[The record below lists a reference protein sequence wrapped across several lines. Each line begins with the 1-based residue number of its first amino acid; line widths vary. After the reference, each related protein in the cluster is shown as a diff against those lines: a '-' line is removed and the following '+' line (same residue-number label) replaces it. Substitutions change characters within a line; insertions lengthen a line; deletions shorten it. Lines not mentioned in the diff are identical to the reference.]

1 MNKIKQ
7 NKITFILIL
16 AAIVI
21 IFSSLTILCL
31 PVLFNYKSKVTILEK
46 NFYNNFKIYLKSS
59 GDVSYKPFPRPHIL
73 VEKASIN
80 LTQPRV
86 IDDLINTSNLKIFIS
101 LRDIYLRTFNNFLS
115 AEISKTNLYFNF
127 SDIKKIRNH
136 LYQKI
141 NKPIIFN
148 NCKIFIN
155 SKEKEVILI
164 SPIKKISYSIN
175 NKSKIKNFD
184 IEGKIFGLN
193 FKSQWKRSYD
203 IPNQSVHSINI
214 FNPNIEIKNIFQ
226 FKENEKFKAYTKIIY
241 EQDKLEHDLEF
252 NKNKIQIISKNKN
265 DTNFNLDGNI
275 QLKPF
280 YFDGGVVI
288 KNKKVENIIDN
299 FLVNLL
305 MYDKNYLG
313 NLSGVFEVKLK
324 KLNNKLI
331 KSGELQIDI
340 NERVLILK
348 KAKFQLGKIGN
359 IESNISFVE
368 DQGELRFLSKNYLN
382 IENHIEF
389 AKVFQ
394 IGTKKI
400 KNIKQIYFDLDKN
413 VGETDFIIKNVKI
426 NNLET
431 QNSGEFLVK
440 NIQNLRSFIRK
451 VID

>member
-101 LRDIYLRTFNNFLS
+101 LKDIYLRTFNNFLS

-252 NKNKIQIISKNKN
+252 NKNKIQITSKNKN
-265 DTNFNLDGNI
+265 DANFNIDGNI

-299 FLVNLL
+299 FLINLL

-431 QNSGEFLVK
+431 QNSEEFLVK

>member
-252 NKNKIQIISKNKN
+252 NKNKIQITSKNKN
-265 DTNFNLDGNI
+265 DANFNIDGNI

-299 FLVNLL
+299 FLINLL

-340 NERVLILK
+340 NERVLNLK

-359 IESNISFVE
+359 IESNISFIE
-368 DQGELRFLSKNYLN
+368 DQGEIRFLSENYLN

-400 KNIKQIYFDLDKN
+400 KNIKQVYFDLDKN
-413 VGETDFIIKNVKI
+413 VGETDFILKNIKI

-431 QNSGEFLVK
+431 QNSEEFLVK

>member
-252 NKNKIQIISKNKN
+252 NKNKIQITSKNKN
-265 DTNFNLDGNI
+265 DANFNIDGNI

-299 FLVNLL
+299 FLINLL

>member
-80 LTQPRV
+80 LKQPRV

-127 SDIKKIRNH
+127 SDIKKIRDH

-203 IPNQSVHSINI
+203 IPNQSIHSINI

-252 NKNKIQIISKNKN
+252 NKNKIQITSKNKN
-265 DTNFNLDGNI
+265 DTNFNIDGNI

-299 FLVNLL
+299 FLINLL

-431 QNSGEFLVK
+431 QNSEEFLVK

>member
-80 LTQPRV
+80 LKQPRV
-86 IDDLINTSNLKIFIS
+86 IGDLINTSNLKIFIS
-101 LRDIYLRTFNNFLS
+101 LRDIYLSTFNNFLS

-203 IPNQSVHSINI
+203 IPNQSIHSINI

-241 EQDKLEHDLEF
+241 EQDKIEHDLEF
-252 NKNKIQIISKNKN
+252 NKNKIQITSKNKN
-265 DTNFNLDGNI
+265 DTNFNIDGNI

-299 FLVNLL
+299 FLINLL

-413 VGETDFIIKNVKI
+413 AGETDFIIKNVKI

-431 QNSGEFLVK
+431 QNSEEFLVK

>member
-1 MNKIKQ
+1 M
-7 NKITFILIL
+7 
-16 AAIVI
+16 
-21 IFSSLTILCL
+21 
-31 PVLFNYKSKVTILEK
+31 
-46 NFYNNFKIYLKSS
+46 
-59 GDVSYKPFPRPHIL
+59 SYKPFPRPHIL

-252 NKNKIQIISKNKN
+252 NKNKIQITSKNKN
-265 DTNFNLDGNI
+265 DANFNIDGNI

-299 FLVNLL
+299 FLINLL